1 MHKRMD
7 ISGIPALV
15 WGEPSEEVC
24 LCVHGKLSCK
34 EAAEGIAQ
42 IESARGIQTLSFDL
56 PQHGERKHE
65 HRRCDIWNG
74 IYDLT
79 LVGDYAFANWRKVS
93 LYACSLGAF
102 FSLHA
107 YAERRF
113 EKCLFQSPVLDMEYL
128 IRQMFSW
135 FGISEE
141 QLKAAR
147 EIETPIDLM
156 SWDYFQ
162 YVLAHPITRWN
173 TPTSILYGMKDDLQS
188 LEVIQ
193 SFANRFGCRV
203 TLAENSEHPFMKET
217 DLPIVR
223 RWLEEHL

>member
-42 IESARGIQTLSFDL
+42 IESARRIQTLSFDL

-74 IYDLT
+74 IHDLT
-79 LVGDYAFANWRKVS
+79 LVGDYTFANWRKVS

>member
-74 IYDLT
+74 IHDLT